1 MESVL
6 NCFILN
12 SVTDF
17 SDFFSSVSDDRREYI
32 DGLLVTWIIFLFL
45 FLRWGLILVMLKYK
59 GNEVGCASGRGF
71 VSLRSYD
78 ESSRSNEE
86 SSDVQ
91 ESKADDGMASTS
103 DSSGAETGSKMS
115 TKPLFKRNGLYA
127 TASDDNSDSF
137 VDSEDNLRKILLES
151 KVPLICRISDYRK
164 LVYI

>member
-59 GNEVGCASGRGF
+59 GNKVGCASGQGF
-71 VSLRSYD
+71 VY
-78 ESSRSNEE
+78 
-86 SSDVQ
+86 
-91 ESKADDGMASTS
+91 
-103 DSSGAETGSKMS
+103 
-115 TKPLFKRNGLYA
+115 
-127 TASDDNSDSF
+127 
-137 VDSEDNLRKILLES
+137 
-151 KVPLICRISDYRK
+151 
-164 LVYI
+164 